1 MIWKFLFIPLIAAID
16 DPYEYETSGDF
27 SDSILEYEDRSRDV
41 KRIDLISDDE
51 DFISQEEASGD
62 IELSTQNYIETEK
75 PYKEYEEIENEFVD
89 EIEVDEKNG
98 GGLTE
103 TIIEETIIEESPSEV
118 KEVFEEKII
127 SIPVQEKEARND
139 EIQIEEVE
147 SEGSWIEGRHVMAGL
162 IGGGAAGVL
171 FATLLIILCIH
182 RIKKKDEGSYSIAHQ
197 ARTKL
202 IA

>member
-1 MIWKFLFIPLIAAID
+1 MKIKWKSVKEKDFL
-16 DPYEYETSGDF
+16 EH
-27 SDSILEYEDRSRDV
+27 SIY
-41 KRIDLISDDE
+41 DLI
-51 DFISQEEASGD
+51 
-62 IELSTQNYIETEK
+62 
-75 PYKEYEEIENEFVD
+75 
-89 EIEVDEKNG
+89 
-98 GGLTE
+98 
-103 TIIEETIIEESPSEV
+103 

-139 EIQIEEVE
+139 EIEIEEVE

-197 ARTKL
+197 AR
-202 IA
+202 